1 MEKQLNINQWIEN
14 FKKGAYL
21 SPDRE
26 TQINAGWYDWFC
38 KDSSLAGKTKSLGKK
53 LIQIAKSPKI
63 NPETS
68 YVFFKN
74 NCPCFGSLYDDF
86 RICDIE
92 SGKVIYTITPKS
104 GHEVQK
110 GLGDVWGSE
119 NNFKEP
125 LFEGSWKEIK
135 DWFLK

>member
-1 MEKQLNINQWIEN
+1 MKKDLNLIEWIEN
-14 FKKGAYL
+14 FKKGDYENP
-21 SPDRE
+21 SRNS
-26 TQINAGWYDWFC
+26 QIDAGWCDWFC
-38 KDSSLAGKTKSLGKK
+38 KDTALVNRTKSLGKK
-53 LIQIAKSPKI
+53 LIQIVNSPKI

-74 NCPCFGSLYDDF
+74 NCPVWGSLYDDF

-92 SGKVIYTITPKS
+92 SGNVIYCITPKS
-104 GHEVQK
+104 GHKVK
-110 GLGDVWGSE
+110 NGLGDIWGKE
-119 NNFKEP
+119 NDFKEP